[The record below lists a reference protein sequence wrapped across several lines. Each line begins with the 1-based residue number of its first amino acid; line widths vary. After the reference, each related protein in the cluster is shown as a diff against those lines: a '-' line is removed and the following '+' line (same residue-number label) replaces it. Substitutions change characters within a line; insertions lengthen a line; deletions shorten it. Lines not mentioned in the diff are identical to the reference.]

1 MFVNLFLIS
10 IRMSQP
16 YCENASVY
24 AKTGRG
30 VVATFDIFSRGVQ
43 RVKDQNKQREA
54 TLFYIML

>member
-43 RVKDQNKQREA
+43 RVNMMGES
-54 TLFYIML
+54 TEI